1 MSSRQ
6 EILKTL
12 REVSFPSPEKNFL
25 SEYQPVTPMPGAS
38 REAILA
44 RFVQE
49 AVALGVHIYRPDH
62 PSEAI
67 RIVLEVIES
76 EKKIMAWD
84 FSHIPLPGLS
94 EELEK
99 ERIKVM
105 EELDPSIKVGIT
117 GADVA
122 LASTGTIILFNGGGK
137 LSRVSLLPQKH
148 IAIFHE
154 DQILPDFETWVQ
166 GLAADNLDVFRKTS
180 SITAISGPSRTADIA
195 MEQIIGMHGPG
206 ELYIVLVQ

>member
-6 EILKTL
+6 VILKTL
-12 REVSFPSPEKNFL
+12 REASFLSPDKNLL
-25 SEYQPVTPMPGAS
+25 SEYRHVTPMPGAT
-38 REAILA
+38 REAILV

-67 RIVLEVIES
+67 RIVLEIIGN

-84 FSHIPLPGLS
+84 FSHILLPGLS
-94 EELEK
+94 NELEK
-99 ERIKVM
+99 ERIKVV
-105 EELDPSIKVGIT
+105 EELDPSIEIGIT

-148 IAIFHE
+148 IAIFRE
-154 DQILPDFETWVQ
+154 DQILLDFETWVQ
-166 GLAADNLDVFRKTS
+166 GLAADKMDVFRKTN

-206 ELYIVLVQ
+206 ELHVIIVQ